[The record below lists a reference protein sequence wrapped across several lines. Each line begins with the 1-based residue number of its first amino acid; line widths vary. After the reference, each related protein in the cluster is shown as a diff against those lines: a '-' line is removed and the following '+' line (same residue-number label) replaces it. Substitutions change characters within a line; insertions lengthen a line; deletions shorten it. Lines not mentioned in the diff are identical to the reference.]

1 MIMCY
6 FGTLKWGS
14 GVKANDN
21 IYMIELEGQTVDLET
36 AIRMSQE
43 NEVLEDPVAMHFGR
57 RKTTSIFQN
66 RSMAGN
72 PMWMSW
78 KFLGIPGMSFRGC
91 FYRRG

>member
-1 MIMCY
+1 MWNQGIRSAWQTNDPAKRHILILLVSGALMIMCY

-43 NEVLEDPVAMHFGR
+43 
-57 RKTTSIFQN
+57 K
-66 RSMAGN
+66 
-72 PMWMSW
+72 
-78 KFLGIPGMSFRGC
+78 
-91 FYRRG
+91 